1 MKKHPFVIWSSVIC
15 VALCI
20 STISLAEGEAKD
32 SAKAEVGQ
40 ELYKKALGYWVMD
53 FDAAETKAF
62 VAEKVKQG
70 APADIPPVDIQKEME
85 TLTFEFKPGQMV
97 IHEKN
102 DSDFIKITVK
112 SQDIEKGVLVADF
125 DADGD
130 ESKLITLRIN
140 GNLLVLTVKES
151 EDKDVSFGLKR
162 IDEATFKK
170 RVPEGI
176 EKQAPDPDPEPQAV
190 EIKDGYP
197 VATAVPN
204 KAGFVFSPYNQ
215 QLIDV
220 TSIPSGTLVMDPHYP
235 SDEKKFFRVP

>member
-1 MKKHPFVIWSSVIC
+1 MKKHPFVIWSLVLFLS
-15 VALCI
+15 LCMMLI
-20 STISLAEGEAKD
+20 SSAQDEAKD
-32 SAKAEVGQ
+32 SPKTEVGQ

-53 FDAAETKAF
+53 FEAAETKAF
-62 VAEKVKQG
+62 VAEMLKQG
-70 APADIPPVDIQKEME
+70 APENMQKDME
-85 TLTFEFKPGQMV
+85 ASTFEFKSDRML
-97 IHEKN
+97 IHQPQDLVEVN
-102 DSDFIKITVK
+102 ITLK
-112 SQDIEKGVLVADF
+112 SQDLEKGVVTADF
-125 DADGD
+125 KDDDNEPTPTTLHIKGD
-130 ESKLITLRIN
+130 VLILIA
-140 GNLLVLTVKES
+140 KET
-151 EDKDVSFGLKR
+151 EDMTVSFGLKR

-176 EKQAPDPDPEPQAV
+176 EKQAPAPDPEPQAV